1 MKKTLLGAAFLLA
14 TLLTFGINNASAE
27 GHNVNFA
34 DGTDYKIVVNAP
46 NPITSGTPVEKD
58 IECSIIITVTN
69 DKKEVDKVT
78 ATGGVTLTQGAD
90 KNNWSFKM
98 GEQIVDITVTL
109 KDKASTSTDKTITFA
124 NGEGYTIAV
133 KAASPITSGATVKKD
148 TKCSIEITVTDEK
161 KEVDNVTAT
170 GVTLTQGADKNH
182 WSFTMGEQ
190 DVTITVTLKD
200 KATVAVEDAVLE
212 AVAVYPNPFTNELYV
227 AHTAD
232 VAKVSLLNAQG
243 IVVRTQLP
251 NGAEQIRLA
260 VEDLPAGLYM
270 VVVEKDQAKKLFRVV
285 K

>member
-58 IECSIIITVTN
+58 TDCSIIITVTN

-109 KDKASTSTDKTITFA
+109 KDKA
-124 NGEGYTIAV
+124 
-133 KAASPITSGATVKKD
+133 
-148 TKCSIEITVTDEK
+148 
-161 KEVDNVTAT
+161 
-170 GVTLTQGADKNH
+170 
-182 WSFTMGEQ
+182 
-190 DVTITVTLKD
+190 
-200 KATVAVEDAVLE
+200 TVAVEDAVLE

-232 VAKVSLLNAQG
+232 VANVSLLNAQG